1 MPLRKSRFI
10 HMAPVG
16 DGRVLVLHAV
26 NQMRW
31 VVDADLAQ
39 VIELFQ
45 VPQPLFEK
53 SLGTAL
59 LNALLEREV
68 LTELTPEAELAALS
82 AELGATHGRDP
93 AAVVEARRRAKRT
106 GGEDYW
112 TVTEAATVEGLATAG
127 HRLDVLLFG
136 DCDVQMEQ
144 DFLRQEGQRR
154 GLDLQIAASFPDDIA
169 MAVDRRHDLILI
181 GALRARH
188 ALMDPVDPATGEPPT
203 GLFLQSAR
211 HMIEQLRAVSSA
223 PILIDNLPE
232 PTVQPLGFA
241 ERGLLG
247 HRNRFRLAN
256 VALAALAEDYA
267 DVHVVDVAA
276 ALAAAGQA
284 RLLDDGEVG
293 FTHFGSPG
301 WLLQRIEAE
310 KAAVHG
316 LPPDLTR
323 LSEQLDGDPY
333 LRERVLAA
341 THLDAIQSVT
351 RHEARKC
358 VIVDLDGVLWPG
370 VLAETGAPFAWSAEV
385 SSPFSFI
392 GLYFG
397 LHEALLCLKRRGI
410 LLACVSKND
419 EATVRALWTYPDHY
433 PKDRLLTLD
442 DFVTYR
448 INWTDKAENIR
459 AIADEL
465 GFAPSAFLFIDDNPV
480 ERERIRQALPEIAL
494 LGEDLAGLRRHLLT
508 DPRLQPP
515 VVTADSLER
524 TAMTRATLERGRS
537 RDSFDDRDAFI
548 ASLGIVL
555 DCRAL
560 ASGDDTARV
569 AELLQRTTQF
579 TTTGRKFPSA
589 ELSRM
594 LESGAASVFVARAS
608 DRFGDHGVVG
618 ALIVEGEEIVAFAV
632 SCRALGMDIEHR
644 FLAFVLQKMSAR
656 GVVLRGRIVE
666 TERNFPARNIYRD
679 NGFVLQPDGVWSA
692 G

>member
-112 TVTEAATVEGLATAG
+112 TVTEAATVEGLSTAG

-256 VALAALAEDYA
+256 IALAELAEDYA

-323 LSEQLDGDPY
+323 LSEQLDGEPY
-333 LRERVLAA
+333 LRERVLATA
-341 THLDAIQSVT
+341 HLDAIQSVT

-579 TTTGRKFPSA
+579 TTTGRRFSSA

-594 LESGAASVFVARAS
+594 LECGAASVFVARAS

-644 FLAFVLQKMSAR
+644 FLGFVVGEMAAQGLR
-656 GVVLRGRIVE
+656 LRGQIVE

-679 NGFVLQPDGVWSA
+679 NGFVLQPDGVWSTV
-692 G
+692 

>member
-1 MPLRKSRFI
+1 M
-10 HMAPVG
+10 
-16 DGRVLVLHAV
+16 
-26 NQMRW
+26 
-31 VVDADLAQ
+31 
-39 VIELFQ
+39 
-45 VPQPLFEK
+45 
-53 SLGTAL
+53 
-59 LNALLEREV
+59 
-68 LTELTPEAELAALS
+68 
-82 AELGATHGRDP
+82 
-93 AAVVEARRRAKRT
+93 
-106 GGEDYW
+106 
-112 TVTEAATVEGLATAG
+112 AAT
-127 HRLDVLLFG
+127 
-136 DCDVQMEQ
+136 
-144 DFLRQEGQRR
+144 
-154 GLDLQIAASFPDDIA
+154 FPDDIA
-169 MAVDRRHDLILI
+169 MAVDRRHDLVLV

-188 ALMDPVDPATGEPPT
+188 ALMDPPDPTTGEPPT

-211 HMIEQLRAVSSA
+211 HLIEQLRAVTSA

-256 VALAALAEDYA
+256 IALAELVEEYP
-267 DVHVVDVAA
+267 DVHMVDVAA
-276 ALAAAGQA
+276 ALAAEGQG

-301 WLLQRIEAE
+301 WLLQRIDSE

-316 LPPDLTR
+316 LPPDLAR
-323 LSEQLDGDPY
+323 LADTLDGEPY
-333 LRERVLAA
+333 LRERVLATA
-341 THLDAIQSVT
+341 HLDAIQSVT
-351 RHEARKC
+351 RHDARKC

-419 EATVRALWTYPDHY
+419 EQTVRSLWTYPAHY
-433 PKDRLLTLD
+433 PRDRLLTLD

-448 INWTDKAENIR
+448 INWDDKAQNIR

-480 ERERIRQALPEIAL
+480 ERERIRQALPEIDL
-494 LGEDLAGLRRHLLT
+494 WGEDLAGLRRRLLT

-524 TAMTRATLERGRS
+524 TAMTRATLARGRT
-537 RDSFDDRDAFI
+537 RTSFDDQDAFI
-548 ASLGIVL
+548 ASLEIVL
-555 DCRAL
+555 DCCAL
-560 ASGDDTARV
+560 APGEDTGRV

-579 TTTGRKFPSA
+579 TTTARQMSA
-589 ELSRM
+589 ADLARQIATAE
-594 LESGAASVFVARAS
+594 ASVFMARAS
-608 DRFGDHGVVG
+608 DRFGDHGLVG
-618 ALIVEGEEIVAFAV
+618 AIVVQGDEIVAFAV

-644 FLAFVLQKMSAR
+644 FLAHVVAAMAAR
-656 GVVLRGRIVE
+656 GVRLRGRIVE
-666 TERNFPARNIYRD
+666 AERNFPARNVYRD
-679 NGFVLQPDGVWSA
+679 NGFTLQPDGLWRA

>member
-1 MPLRKSRFI
+1 MALRKSRFV
-10 HMAPVG
+10 HLAPVG

-31 VVDADLAQ
+31 VVDAELAQ
-39 VIELFQ
+39 IIDLFQ
-45 VPQPLFEK
+45 VPQPLFEQ
-53 SLGTAL
+53 SLGPTL
-59 LNALLEREV
+59 LAALLEREV
-68 LTELTPEAELAALS
+68 LTDKTPEAELEALS
-82 AELGATHGRDP
+82 AELGATYGRDP
-93 AAVVEARRRAKRT
+93 AAALDARRRARRS
-106 GGEDYW
+106 GAEDYW
-112 TVTEAATVEGLATAG
+112 TVTQAASADNLTAPG
-127 HRLDVLLFG
+127 RRLDLLLFG

-144 DFLRQEGQRR
+144 DFLRQEGRRR
-154 GLDLQIAASFPDDIA
+154 GLDLSVAASFPDDIA
-169 MAVDRRHDLILI
+169 MAVDRRHDLVLV

-188 ALMDPVDPATGEPPT
+188 SILDPVDPAGGEAPT
-203 GLFLQSAR
+203 TLFLQSAR
-211 HMIEQLRAVSSA
+211 RLIEQLRAVTSA

-232 PTVQPLGFA
+232 PTVQPLGLA
-241 ERGLLG
+241 DSGLLG

-256 VALAALAEDYA
+256 VALSELAADYT

-276 ALAAAGQA
+276 ALAAHGQA
-284 RLLDDGEVG
+284 RLLDDGQVG

-316 LPPDLTR
+316 FSPDLAA

-333 LRERVLAA
+333 LRERVLAQ
-341 THLDAIQSVT
+341 THLDAIQSVM
-351 RHEARKC
+351 RHDAKKC

-370 VLAETGAPFAWSAEV
+370 VLAETGAPFAWSPDV

-397 LHEALLCLKRRGI
+397 LHEALLCLKRRGL

-419 EATVRALWTYPDHY
+419 EQTVRALWRYADHY
-433 PKDRLLTLD
+433 PRERLLTLD
-442 DFVTYR
+442 DFVTHR

-480 ERERIRQALPEIAL
+480 ERERIRQTLPEIDL
-494 LGEDLAGLRRHLLT
+494 LGEDLPGLRQRLLT

-524 TAMTRATLERGRS
+524 TAMTRATLARSRS
-537 RDSFDDRDAFI
+537 RDGFDDRDAFL
-548 ASLGIVL
+548 ASLDIRL
-555 DCRAL
+555 ECRAL
-560 ASGDDTARV
+560 VPGEDTTRV

-579 TTTGRKFPSA
+579 TTTGEQIPAA
-589 ELSRM
+589 ELSRG
-594 LESGAASVFVARAS
+594 LETGTARLFTARAA
-608 DRFGDHGVVG
+608 DRFGDHGMVG
-618 ALIVEGEEIVAFAV
+618 ALVVRGNEIVAFAV

-644 FLAFVLQKMSAR
+644 FLAFAVAAMAEEGIRLQ
-656 GVVLRGRIVE
+656 GRIRE

-679 NGFVLQPDGVWSA
+679 NGFVQQADGVWRA